1 MNLIDRY
8 VHAVAKYLPSDIR
21 FDVLEEL
28 RANIEDMLPENYAE
42 KDVYNVLEELGSPL
56 KLANEYNPK
65 KRYLIGPGYFD
76 NYLAILKMVV
86 GICIAVSIGIPIIT
100 FIVNPPEMD
109 LIDKVVKLFT
119 NVITTAL
126 AGAVQGAFWVTLT
139 FIILER
145 SGIESGHL
153 PFYDE
158 KWTPDLL
165 PEIPMNDS
173 MKISRV
179 ETIFSMIFTIIFT
192 ALLYLNPQLIAIY
205 IKGENGAMNT
215 TPLFNVNRLKVYMI
229 FIFALAVFQLCI
241 FVWKHITKRWNMP
254 LIIFNAIN
262 NVLLCILV
270 VVMIRDSALINT
282 EFVPTIADLTNG
294 SIKTITM
301 WFDIGKRTF
310 TGLFIAICAW
320 DSIVTLYKCRLK
332 SNGVIKGKL

>member
-8 VHAVAKYLPSDIR
+8 VHSVADYLPTDIR

-28 RANIEDMLPENYAE
+28 RTNIEDMLPENYTE

-56 KLANEYNPK
+56 ELANEYNPK

-86 GICIAVSIGIPIIT
+86 GICIAVSVGIPIIA
-100 FIVNPPEMD
+100 FIVNPPEMG

-119 NVITTAL
+119 SVIGVAL
-126 AGAVQGAFWVTLT
+126 SGAVHGAFWVTLT
-139 FIILER
+139 FVILER
-145 SGIESGHL
+145 SGIQAGHL
-153 PFYDE
+153 PLYNE

-165 PEIPMNDS
+165 PEIPINDH

-192 ALLYLNPQLIAIY
+192 ALLYLHPQLIAIY
-205 IKGENGAMNT
+205 IKGENGFMDT
-215 TPLFNVNRLKVYMI
+215 TPLFNVDRLRVYMI
-229 FIFALAVFQLCI
+229 LIFALAVFQLCI
-241 FVWKHITKRWNMP
+241 FVWKYITESWNMT

-262 NVLLCILV
+262 NILMCILV
-270 VVMIRDSALINT
+270 LVMIRDSALINT

-294 SIKTITM
+294 SIKTVAI
-301 WFDIGKRTF
+301 WFDKGKRIF
-310 TGLFIAICAW
+310 AGFFIATCAW
-320 DSIVTLYKCRLK
+320 DSIVTFYKCRLK
-332 SNGVIKGKL
+332 SNGVYKQ